1 MSNIQYF
8 SNGIRRYQ
16 VGGRTSYQ
24 GIPNASNAL
33 DAQFL
38 SDMKRW
44 QNGEIE
50 WTDDMSRYYTNVST
64 DARYNQ
70 TGKQWQQVNSD
81 VKAWETPGARDS
93 EGRISLPAVT
103 VTARR
108 NSNQRNEPLRDIYR
122 IPENYTESERNFIR
136 RVQERP
142 NYKGI
147 MYGMDAAAV
156 APFLLAASG
165 LGAGSGVTSQATR
178 TLGSSQTN
186 IPASIQYFSSQ
197 PISSGTRMALT
208 ANGTA
213 VAVPSISVNTPGLMT
228 TLGANTL
235 LGKLL
240 YDRTMNAKNVAD
252 RRQAQADAMAQATEE
267 EATPVNSQPE
277 PEQPNNS
284 QEPKNPKEPN
294 KLSKWLGKQMTNH
307 PIRTIGFITAPIFGI
322 NAIRSIKRNNQE
334 ANERLGDPS
343 SAAEQTLQQLN
354 GNPVTQDTV
363 APLSID
369 QIMHDYDSLL
379 QYQSQFKT
387 DTL

>member
-108 NSNQRNEPLRDIYR
+108 NSNQRNE
-122 IPENYTESERNFIR
+122 
-136 RVQERP
+136 QE
-142 NYKGI
+142 
-147 MYGMDAAAV
+147 
-156 APFLLAASG
+156 
-165 LGAGSGVTSQATR
+165 
-178 TLGSSQTN
+178 
-186 IPASIQYFSSQ
+186 
-197 PISSGTRMALT
+197 
-208 ANGTA
+208 
-213 VAVPSISVNTPGLMT
+213 
-228 TLGANTL
+228 
-235 LGKLL
+235 
-240 YDRTMNAKNVAD
+240 
-252 RRQAQADAMAQATEE
+252 
-267 EATPVNSQPE
+267 
-277 PEQPNNS
+277 
-284 QEPKNPKEPN
+284 
-294 KLSKWLGKQMTNH
+294 
-307 PIRTIGFITAPIFGI
+307 
-322 NAIRSIKRNNQE
+322 
-334 ANERLGDPS
+334 
-343 SAAEQTLQQLN
+343 
-354 GNPVTQDTV
+354 
-363 APLSID
+363 
-369 QIMHDYDSLL
+369 
-379 QYQSQFKT
+379 
-387 DTL
+387 